1 MRDLVEESGLMIE
14 AQGLRIARGGQR
26 LLDVAH
32 LRLGGPGPT
41 VILGPNGAGKS
52 LLLRCLHGLIGADV
66 GAVRQ
71 NGRPLDGDERARQAM
86 VFQRPVMLRRS
97 VAGNLDFVLR
107 RRGLARRQRQDRI
120 ADLLAEGGLQSRGGQ
135 SARSLS
141 VGEAQ
146 RLAIPR
152 ALATEPEVLFLDEPT
167 SALDPGA
174 TQAIEALVLRA
185 STRGVRIVM
194 VTHDIGQARRLAAD
208 VVVMM
213 GGQVVEQGP
222 AAQVLDDPANGAV
235 RRFLA
240 GELIF

>member
-1 MRDLVEESGLMIE
+1 MRDLVEESGLVIE
-14 AQGLRIARGGQR
+14 AQGLRISRRGQS
-26 LLDVAH
+26 LLDVPH

-52 LLLRCLHGLIGADV
+52 LLLRCLHGLIQADA

-71 NGRPLDGDERARQAM
+71 NGRPLDAEERASQAM

-107 RRGLARRQRQDRI
+107 RKGLNRARRQARI
-120 ADLLAEGGLQSRGGQ
+120 GELLAEGGLSKHAQQG
-135 SARSLS
+135 ARSLS

-146 RLAIPR
+146 RLSILR

-174 TQAIEALVLRA
+174 TQAVEALVLRA
-185 STRGVRIVM
+185 SALGVRIVM

-213 GGQVVEQGP
+213 GGQVAEQGP
-222 AAQVLDDPANGAV
+222 AAQVLDDPASSAV